1 MLDEGKQILL
11 YKTWFYYCL
20 IYLRY
25 YCTNGVILATSSL
38 DSESEALI
46 QKALEKLF
54 KNRTSL
60 VIAHRLSTILSAD
73 VIVVLDQGRVVETG
87 THKQLL
93 AQNGIYAMLYNTQ
106 FKKELNVSG
115 EVKSNNNSTAATES
129 NANSSTTEEKLIDL

>member
-1 MLDEGKQILL
+1 M
-11 YKTWFYYCL
+11 
-20 IYLRY
+20 
-25 YCTNGVILATSSL
+25 

-93 AQNGIYAMLYNTQ
+93 AQNGIYALLYNTQ

-115 EVKSNNNSTAATES
+115 EVKSNNNNSTTAATTES
-129 NANSSTTEEKLIDL
+129 NTNSSTSEEKLIDL

>member
-1 MLDEGKQILL
+1 MWCIL
-11 YKTWFYYCL
+11 
-20 IYLRY
+20 
-25 YCTNGVILATSSL
+25 NSATSSL

-73 VIVVLDQGRVVETG
+73 IIVVLDQGHVAESG

-106 FKKELNVSG
+106 FKKELQISGDVKNVN
-115 EVKSNNNSTAATES
+115 NNNSSDGTS
-129 NANSSTTEEKLIDL
+129 SANHEANDGTLIDM